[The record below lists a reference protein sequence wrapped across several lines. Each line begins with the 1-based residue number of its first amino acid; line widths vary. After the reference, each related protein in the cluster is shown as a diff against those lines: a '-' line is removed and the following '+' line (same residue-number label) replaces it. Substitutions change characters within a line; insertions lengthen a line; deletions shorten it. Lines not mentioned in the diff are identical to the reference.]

1 MLSSGYYDAYYKK
14 ALAAQRLMR
23 SNFRA
28 AFEKYDMLVTP
39 TMPVETFKLGER
51 VDDPRMMYMVDLCT
65 VSINIAGVPAVSVP
79 CGRDGNGMPGR
90 DAAYRQ
96 PLVRQDACERRVC
109 LRAAYRI

>member
-1 MLSSGYYDAYYKK
+1 
-14 ALAAQRLMR
+14 MR

-28 AFEKYDMLVTP
+28 AFEKYDMLITP

-79 CGRDGNGMPGR
+79 CGRDGNGMPVGMQIIGNHLSDKLLVSGAYAYER
-90 DAAYRQ
+90 HTDMKIGVPAA
-96 PLVRQDACERRVC
+96 VRGGER
-109 LRAAYRI
+109 A